1 MAVYY
6 KLYKNNRKEGKAAG
20 KWYSRATMLEVV
32 NLDKLA
38 DQMQANCTVK
48 KSDIKAVL
56 TELVDVMKL
65 ALQNSKRVKLD
76 GFGSFKVGIS
86 SLGADSAKEFTVG
99 KHVKGL
105 HIVFQPEVHISA
117 DGQRTK
123 TFLTGTTVKE
133 AGNYNVVKEDSTS
146 TTQNG

>member
-1 MAVYY
+1 MAVFY
-6 KLYKNNRKEGKAAG
+6 KLYKNNRKEGKSAG

-32 NLDKLA
+32 DLDKLA
-38 DQMQANCTVK
+38 DVMQANSTVK

-56 TELVDVMKL
+56 TELVDVMKQ
-65 ALQNSKRVKLD
+65 ALQDSKRVKLD

-86 SLGADSAKEFTVG
+86 SLGADSAKDFSVG
-99 KHVKGL
+99 KHIKGL
-105 HIVFQPEVHISA
+105 HIVFQPEVHVSA

-133 AGNYNVVKEDSTS
+133 AGNYAVDKKDEASAD
-146 TTQNG
+146 QNA